1 MKKLS
6 YILLVSLQIKGLT
19 SKKSSTKRVTLISS
33 SVFRWL
39 VYCQVLG
46 EADLGATN
54 VSLPKIGLV
63 KITFDMTNMTHVTRL
78 SLRHN
83 CLGLLPNE
91 IACMKMLV
99 ELHLQHNRLTQLPN
113 AMVGLTNLRILDLSH
128 NEFMRL
134 PAL

>member
-1 MKKLS
+1 M
-6 YILLVSLQIKGLT
+6 
-19 SKKSSTKRVTLISS
+19 
-33 SVFRWL
+33 

-46 EADLGATN
+46 EAERGATN

-63 KITFDMTNMTHVTRL
+63 TITFDMTIMTHVTRL

-91 IACMKMLV
+91 IASMKMLV

-113 AMVGLTNLRILDLSH
+113 VMVGLTNLRILDLSH
-128 NEFMRL
+128 NEIMRIPTL
-134 PAL
+134 